1 LTDLGFIIAIEI
13 FMQIV
18 EGVKYLHEQNLAIIH
33 RDLKPANILF
43 KIESKNCHIKLGDY
57 GLVALHEFSER
68 STDKFVNE
76 VNTYAEQSYTTNVG
90 D

>member
-1 LTDLGFIIAIEI
+1 MDF
-13 FMQIV
+13 
-18 EGVKYLHEQNLAIIH
+18 
-33 RDLKPANILF
+33 
-43 KIESKNCHIKLGDY
+43 
-57 GLVALHEFSER
+57 ALHEFSER